1 MNLIK
6 NTLTSLRDV
15 FNRSEE
21 TESGRTE
28 NTLGN
33 NEDNISSAQ
42 SETGHS
48 TVSNNSRP
56 DWYEST
62 HGPSN

>member
-48 TVSNNSRP
+48 RNLV
-56 DWYEST
+56 
-62 HGPSN
+62 